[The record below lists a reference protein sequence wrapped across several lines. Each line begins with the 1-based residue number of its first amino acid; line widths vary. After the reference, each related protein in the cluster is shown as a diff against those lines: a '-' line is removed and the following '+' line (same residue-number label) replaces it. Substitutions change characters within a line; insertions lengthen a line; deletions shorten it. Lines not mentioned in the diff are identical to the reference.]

1 MATLIC
7 PFTGFYLHCQQ
18 LYSYSRQREMKTGR
32 LIHISSWTLII
43 LLNFQAARNIVRK
56 ELHNPFQQ
64 GQDTELT

>member
-18 LYSYSRQREMKTGR
+18 PYSYSRQREMKAGR
-32 LIHISSWTLII
+32 LVPISSCTLII
-43 LLNFQAARNIVRK
+43 QLNFQAARNIVRR

-64 GQDTELT
+64 GQDAELT